1 MSVMQVIK
9 ARIYSNSPL
18 LPCCFRCYLRVV
30 SQSTTKRVSLA
41 LILLGIAFAKT
52 VSAENKP
59 VCCRGEGSFVRHC
72 TDTLEELFMFN
83 TTIVK
88 LADDFCERLVEVC

>member
-1 MSVMQVIK
+1 
-9 ARIYSNSPL
+9 
-18 LPCCFRCYLRVV
+18 
-30 SQSTTKRVSLA
+30 LA

-52 VSAENKP
+52 VSAENKH
-59 VCCRGEGSFVRHC
+59 VGEGSFARHC